1 MDVDRRAQAY
11 AKQFCP
17 VFIGRYI
24 NAARAGRPDIIPEPI
39 REPIV
44 AYVQGRPSRSKVDAN
59 AWMTD
64 LLYQYRARSGNDLPL
79 PLDLGQGGKAAA
91 RANGAK
97 AARVTLGLINVVS
110 AILRMARFR

>member
-1 MDVDRRAQAY
+1 MAIDRRAQAY
-11 AKQFCP
+11 ANQFCP

-44 AYVQGRPSRSKVDAN
+44 AFVQGRPSRSQVDAN

-79 PLDLGQGGKAAA
+79 PPEFGSARQSVMAGAAA
-91 RANGAK
+91 GAK
-97 AARVTLGLINVVS
+97 AGAKAGLGM
-110 AILRMARFR
+110 AIRSLLRALR